1 MLEEVPL
8 VLNAAF
14 NNMAIS
20 VHIDIEMAVL
30 SQTIK
35 VDFIAAAKQGD
46 VNLDNEIGIADVT
59 SLVNIVL
66 DQE

>member
-1 MLEEVPL
+1 ME
-8 VLNAAF
+8 
-14 NNMAIS
+14 
-20 VHIDIEMAVL
+20 VL

-66 DQE
+66 EQE

>member
-1 MLEEVPL
+1 MPL

-14 NNMAIS
+14 NDMAIS
-20 VHIDIEMAVL
+20 VHIDIEMEVL

-66 DQE
+66 EQE